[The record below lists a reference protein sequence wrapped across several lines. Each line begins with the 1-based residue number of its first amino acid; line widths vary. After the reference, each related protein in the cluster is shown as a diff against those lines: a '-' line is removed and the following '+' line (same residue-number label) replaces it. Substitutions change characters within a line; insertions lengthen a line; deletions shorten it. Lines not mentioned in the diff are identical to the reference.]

1 MCTASH
7 RWDPCQYDLWREY
20 GRDFNSSRNMF
31 MAASILMIAIS
42 VNFFRKNFGGFRKMY
57 YFCTRLTVVRGIAQL
72 V

>member
-7 RWDPCQYDLWREY
+7 RWDPYQYDLWREY
-20 GRDFNSSRNMF
+20 GRDFNSSRNVF

-57 YFCTRLTVVRGIAQL
+57 
-72 V
+72 